1 MACLTTICF
10 SYRLCSS
17 VLQDYVAKESRLLD
31 LKTEKLELAQG
42 GNSSNRASNLTRNGS
57 FNANKSQKSNQSLTQ
72 DQEDIAA
79 NDASIDSSKTKLGV
93 TDAGQLEMHEG
104 ILVKQVQS
112 LTPII

>member
-1 MACLTTICF
+1 M
-10 SYRLCSS
+10 
-17 VLQDYVAKESRLLD
+17 LQDYVAKESRLLD

-42 GNSSNRASNLTRNGS
+42 GGSNSNRASNLTRNGS
-57 FNANKSQKSNQSLTQ
+57 FNANKSQKSNQSQNQ

-79 NDASIDSSKTKLGV
+79 NDASIDSAKTKLGV
-93 TDAGQLEMHEG
+93 TDASQLEMHEG